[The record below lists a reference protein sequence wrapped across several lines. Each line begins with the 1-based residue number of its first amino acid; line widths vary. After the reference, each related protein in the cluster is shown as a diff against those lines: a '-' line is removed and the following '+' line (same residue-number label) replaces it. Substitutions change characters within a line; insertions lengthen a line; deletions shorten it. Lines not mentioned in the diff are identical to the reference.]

1 MITHIGLVRTIYFF
15 RKIIEDKEG
24 EGLTTPSLIQCQSSD
39 RKKLIELLGLT
50 GKGFGPRDKERSL
63 EEPLANF

>member
-1 MITHIGLVRTIYFF
+1 MITHIGLVITIYFF

-39 RKKLIELLGLT
+39 RKKLIELLGLLKNAVST
-50 GKGFGPRDKERSL
+50 RDKESSAGN
-63 EEPLANF
+63 PL